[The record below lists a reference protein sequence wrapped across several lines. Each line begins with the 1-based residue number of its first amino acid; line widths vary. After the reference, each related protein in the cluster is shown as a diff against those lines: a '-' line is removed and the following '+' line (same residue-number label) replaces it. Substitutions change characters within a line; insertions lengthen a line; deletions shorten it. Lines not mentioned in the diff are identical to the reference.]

1 MSVDAMPRIVRT
13 LLFLISAA
21 PMVTAAEAEP
31 LQDDHAGPRWVS
43 EDGRSEVILEGLFQV
58 TGSVVEGG
66 RSPRAN
72 LDLNRMR
79 PELAGRFEDSLHF
92 RVEPNFAADGVELE
106 EAWIGMEIQAKRGI
120 LMAGRMKVPF
130 GLEEVRSRRH
140 INFTRFSILNQFSPA
155 EEHGLFL
162 NGKSASGRLEYG
174 LSATDGVESGDSDAS
189 VNLAGRIMLHPR
201 AQEPTSK
208 WRNLQLGLAA
218 TTGSLNALAGE
229 LSVENAAGQEV
240 IQMASG
246 VRLDGDRTRL
256 GFEAAWFDGPWFV
269 QAEHLLVE
277 QGMRAS
283 AGAEDVGFSGSYLE
297 VARVLTGESK
307 SFKGVTPDQSFDPA
321 TGSGRGAWILAA
333 RISELRSDQ
342 ILRSGGL
349 AATGTYTSSI
359 RNISLGLNWV
369 MNRHMIL
376 RQALVRSVYSDDV
389 VVDGEAR
396 SGESALM
403 FGLQLHF

>member
-1 MSVDAMPRIVRT
+1 MSGMNSLCLSLTIV
-13 LLFLISAA
+13 LA
-21 PMVTAAEAEP
+21 TAIQAEAAQEATP
-31 LQDDHAGPRWVS
+31 GPRWIS
-43 EDGRSEVILEGLFQV
+43 ADGRSELILEGLFQV
-58 TGSVVEGG
+58 NGAVVDEG

-72 LDLNRMR
+72 LGLQRMR
-79 PELAGRFEDSLHF
+79 PELAGRFADSLHF
-92 RVEPNFAADGVELE
+92 RVEPNFAAEGVELE
-106 EAWIGMEIQAKRGI
+106 EAWIGMEVRAKRAL

-162 NGKSASGRLEYG
+162 NGKNNSGRWEYG
-174 LSATDGVESGDSDAS
+174 VSATDGVESGDSDAS

-201 AQEPTSK
+201 AQEPTSR
-208 WRNLQLGLAA
+208 WRNLQLGLAV
-218 TTGSLNALAGE
+218 TTGSLNADASD
-229 LSVENAAGQEV
+229 LSVQNAAGRDV
-240 IQMASG
+240 IQMAGG
-246 VRLDGDRTRL
+246 VQLDGNRTRL

-269 QAEHLLVE
+269 QAEHMLVE
-277 QGMRAS
+277 QGMRA
-283 AGAEDVGFSGSYLE
+283 GGGVEDVEFSGSYLE

-333 RISELRSDQ
+333 RISELNSDQ
-342 ILRSGGL
+342 LLQSEGL
-349 AATGTYTSSI
+349 AATGTYTSAI
-359 RNISLGLNWV
+359 WNFSLGLNWV
-369 MNRHMIL
+369 MNRHMVL

-389 VVDGEAR
+389 FVDGEAR

>member
-1 MSVDAMPRIVRT
+1 MRCNIG
-13 LLFLISAA
+13 LLLALLVA
-21 PMVTAAEAEP
+21 VPTAASARSAS
-31 LQDDHAGPRWVS
+31 LQEDDPGPRWVS
-43 EDGRSEVILEGLFQV
+43 ADGRSEIILEGLFQI

-72 LDLNRMR
+72 MGLHRMR
-79 PELAGRFEDSLHF
+79 PELAGRLDDTLHF

-106 EAWIGMEIQAKRGI
+106 EAWIGMEVRAKRAL
-120 LMAGRMKVPF
+120 LMVGRMKVPF

-162 NGKSASGRLEYG
+162 NGKNDSGRWEYGVSAS
-174 LSATDGVESGDSDAS
+174 DGVESGDSDAS

-201 AQEPTSK
+201 AQEPASR

-218 TTGSLNALAGE
+218 TTGSLNADAGD
-229 LSVENAAGQEV
+229 LSVQNAAGQDV
-240 IQMASG
+240 IQMATG
-246 VRLDGDRTRL
+246 VRLDGNRTRL
-256 GFEAAWFDGPWFV
+256 GLEAAWFDGPWFV
-269 QAEHLLVE
+269 QAEHILVE
-277 QGMRAS
+277 QGMRA
-283 AGAEDVGFSGSYLE
+283 AGGTQDVGFSGSYLE

-342 ILRSGGL
+342 LLQSEGL

-376 RQALVRSVYSDDV
+376 RQALVRSVYSDDLL
-389 VVDGEAR
+389 VDGEAR

>member
-1 MSVDAMPRIVRT
+1 MQCNTSLLLALLVAVPAAASART
-13 LLFLISAA
+13 TLFQ
-21 PMVTAAEAEP
+21 E
-31 LQDDHAGPRWVS
+31 DDPGPRWVS
-43 EDGRSEVILEGLFQV
+43 ADGRSEVILEGLFQV
-58 TGSVVEGG
+58 MGSVVEGG

-72 LDLNRMR
+72 LGLSRMR
-79 PELAGRFEDSLHF
+79 PELAGSFDDSLHF
-92 RVEPNFAADGVELE
+92 RVEPNFAAEGVELE
-106 EAWIGMEIQAKRGI
+106 EAWIGMDVRSSRAL

-162 NGKSASGRLEYG
+162 NGKSDSGRLEYG
-174 LSATDGVESGDSDAS
+174 VSATDGVESGDSDTS
-189 VNLAGRIMLHPR
+189 VNLAGRIMLHPH
-201 AQEPTSK
+201 AQEPASR

-218 TTGSLNALAGE
+218 TTGSLNADAGD
-229 LSVENAAGQEV
+229 LSVQNAAGRDV
-240 IQMASG
+240 IQMAGG

-269 QAEHLLVE
+269 QAEHMLME
-277 QGMRAS
+277 QGMRAGGGS
-283 AGAEDVGFSGSYLE
+283 EDVGFSGSYLE

-321 TGSGRGAWILAA
+321 TGNGRGAWILAA

-342 ILRSGGL
+342 LLQSGGL
-349 AATGTYTSSI
+349 AEAGTYTSSI
-359 RNISLGLNWV
+359 RNLSLGLNWV

-389 VVDGEAR
+389 FVDGEAR
-396 SGESALM
+396 GGESALM